1 MKHILVFLSLILTAC
16 SNTDN
21 SQTIVPSNWNFF
33 TNIYPNNYENDLIL
47 NGDIKELIIKTYS
60 FNEKFGEKVFTYID
74 VTILKFKDGYL
85 IEGHEGEY
93 STYRKYNDMSQ
104 LILQKNYDEGEES
117 GIDEFEYD
125 DLVRLKLFKNY
136 SDGEHLS
143 TTEIVYDDNSR
154 EVVRNRFYNDYKN
167 FEEPYGIDENEYDEN
182 GNLIKEYT
190 SWDNKLRSLY
200 VNEYDNKNIRTS
212 RSRYNEEGELTSKT
226 VYEYF
231 DNNEYHEIYYY
242 RESIRKEIII
252 TDDFGRVIRYS
263 NDDEN
268 LAYEYIFDEK
278 NNVIEMMTYKNDLKS
293 KGAKQEITI
302 IYN

>member
-1 MKHILVFLSLILTAC
+1 M
-16 SNTDN
+16 
-21 SQTIVPSNWNFF
+21 
-33 TNIYPNNYENDLIL
+33 
-47 NGDIKELIIKTYS
+47 
-60 FNEKFGEKVFTYID
+60 
-74 VTILKFKDGYL
+74 
-85 IEGHEGEY
+85 
-93 STYRKYNDMSQ
+93 
-104 LILQKNYDEGEES
+104 YDE
-117 GIDEFEYD
+117 
-125 DLVRLKLFKNY
+125 N
-136 SDGEHLS
+136 
-143 TTEIVYDDNSR
+143 NR
-154 EVVRNRFYNDYKN
+154 ETVRNEFYDSHEN
-167 FEEPYGIDENEYDEN
+167 FEEPFFTDKKEYDEN

-200 VNEYDNKNIRTS
+200 VNEYNNKNIRTS

-242 RESIRKEIII
+242 KESIRKEIFI
-252 TDDFGRVIRYS
+252 TDDFGRVIKYS

-293 KGAKQEITI
+293 KGGKQEITI